1 MLETGSMRAEL
12 YDNGKTVYYRDGK
25 KILEELSELTFD
37 AQFRNYRNLGGDL
50 WKARVS
56 FCPNEEEHFYGLG
69 HEPTDCF
76 DLKGCTMDLRQL
88 NSKCTIPYVYSSLGY
103 GFLWNQ
109 PLQGSASWPTT
120 EPGGPAT
127 PPGRWIT

>member
-1 MLETGSMRAEL
+1 MRAEL